1 MATMSSSSSSLP
13 STSASVTPTS
23 MPDSSLAEWEGWIA
37 QAASAGEDELYDEL
51 DDEIAYQ
58 FKPRQQVWVR
68 DSKGHWRLGY
78 VRPTAPRMKAASP
91 AQRATRRTRTR
102 TAPPKASWFYSV
114 IYDRKF
120 RREFSPQKGEIKLDT
135 PYFRRLYAERKLTG
149 LM

>member
-1 MATMSSSSSSLP
+1 
-13 STSASVTPTS
+13 

-58 FKPRQQVWVR
+58 FK
-68 DSKGHWRLGY
+68 
-78 VRPTAPRMKAASP
+78 
-91 AQRATRRTRTR
+91 R